1 MSFIR
6 TLKVLGKDLRLG
18 PRSPLFL
25 WMILI
30 PLLLTFIL
38 QVTFGSLFDPKP
50 RLGIVD
56 SGGSAVTT
64 ALETT
69 EGIELT
75 LLEEVAKLKR
85 MVEANDLDAGLV
97 LSQDFDNQVRTGA
110 RPPLELYVGGETLAS
125 NRIILAV
132 TTIDLIRKVE
142 GSPAP
147 VEVVVTSLGDEGFSI
162 AERLVPLLMM
172 YALTIAAVF
181 LPAFSLAD
189 EREKGTLDSLIV
201 TPVKLPEVVAAKGI
215 LGLLLALAMT
225 VITLV
230 LNNALGAEP
239 LSLLVVLLLGAVLCV
254 EVGLIFGTA
263 SKDSTGV
270 FTLVKGTGILL
281 FAPTVFYI
289 FPNWPRWIAKI
300 FPTYWIINPIF
311 EVSLNKARLGD
322 IWIELIIAV
331 GVIGVLAIPVAL
343 LTKRLGTKL
352 AIG

>member
-1 MSFIR
+1 
-6 TLKVLGKDLRLG
+6 
-18 PRSPLFL
+18 
-25 WMILI
+25 
-30 PLLLTFIL
+30 
-38 QVTFGSLFDPKP
+38 
-50 RLGIVD
+50 
-56 SGGSAVTT
+56 
-64 ALETT
+64 
-69 EGIELT
+69 
-75 LLEEVAKLKR
+75 

-97 LSQDFDNQVRTGA
+97 LSQDFDNQVRRGA
-110 RPPLELYVGGETLAS
+110 KPPLELYVGGETLAS

-132 TTIDLIRKVE
+132 TTIDLIRRVE

-147 VEVVVTSLGDEGFSI
+147 VEVVVTSLGEEGFSI
-162 AERLVPLLMM
+162 SERLVPLLMM

-215 LGLLLALAMT
+215 LGLILALAMT
-225 VITLV
+225 VITLL

-311 EVSLNKARLGD
+311 EVSLNKANLGD
-322 IWIELIIAV
+322 IWIELIIAL
-331 GVIGVLAIPVAL
+331 GVIGVLAVPVGL